1 MTHARQKGSLRQ
13 SDSSAGWWDNGPLW
27 PHGGAMG
34 DAWPERSLRFGR
46 TKKIS
51 EIIKHKKHPDKRMKD
66 KRGRSDQNKKVNQRG
81 DKKRD
86 RKSYPLRGRAGVTDG
101 EGLSCHVLLTR
112 LEESVRK
119 QESSEKR
126 EQKEA
131 RRHSSLKPK
140 PKKGKRGERK
150 EEKSSTKTK
159 SKLISSSYS
168 ESVYVLQPRKRRLAS
183 LNAEAVNSLLLDR
196 ATNLQPA
203 VKQAKRQEEPSNGG
217 ASVDTDP
224 TRTVICGSHKVPR
237 GNIGKTSTSHKLEPC
252 QSPKKVKRV
261 KKVKE
266 VKKVK
271 KAKAKGQDIWGMS
284 QESLDAPA
292 PRRLA
297 GLNAAALLKLTS
309 SSATSKQRV
318 KSVPTAT
325 VTSDCKT
332 PAATSTPKQ
341 QARVKPKGHSQKQT
355 GKKEPSRHSNCE
367 SCKNKA
373 DFEPKV
379 EWDTSSCTHRLTK
392 PGYQSRS
399 MLAYPLKQVKEEQ
412 METELSPYYC
422 CPPEGSVEYCHRL
435 AFFLGQQT
443 YGESDDQPLNSAMT
457 PVKHECLVTSPPLP
471 HTHPHTALTL
481 SPHPCLCTADHCFSS
496 YYVHIA
502 HPTHTGTTSASLAQR
517 PLNFNPSSLCSN
529 RMTGSKLLDPRVSH
543 GSGLPHPAYCNT
555 VASPCYGD
563 ACGISGYTYRAM
575 PPVTSRGCSF
585 STGCTGC
592 THTIKTEG
600 YSSPQGNHSPS
611 HLVSPSMPMSSCPLS
626 TVPTSTQTKPHLLT
640 PLSGRDQPPAR
651 LKLARECPQS
661 TKPSNGSLSISR
673 TRQKQPSPLPSLGST
688 KQKKVSRRRATNG
701 WRPVGMPSEREV
713 FIAGEDETA
722 LRQCYEGVERDG
734 EVIHVRD
741 TVLLRSGPRKKS
753 LPYVA
758 KISALWED
766 PKTGELMM
774 SLFWYYRPE
783 HTQGG
788 RDPNAHCENEIF
800 ASRHQDENSVACI
813 EDRCY
818 VLPLAQ
824 YCRFCALVRRR
835 AEGTPPGSANM
846 VPCRPDFAPPSHRC
860 VPTDVDPELVYL
872 CRHVYDFRFGR
883 ILKNLQ

>member
-13 SDSSAGWWDNGPLW
+13 SDSSAEWWDNCPLW
-27 PHGGAMG
+27 PHGGGTMG
-34 DAWPERSLRFGR
+34 GAWPERSLRFGR

-51 EIIKHKKHPDKRMKD
+51 EVVKQRKDPAKKMSD
-66 KRGRSDQNKKVNQRG
+66 KRGRTEKSEQNRKRDRRR

-86 RKSYPLRGRAGVTDG
+86 RKLYPLRGRAGVSDG

-112 LEESVRK
+112 LEESI
-119 QESSEKR
+119 R
-126 EQKEA
+126 EQKSSEERERKDA
-131 RRHSSLKPK
+131 RRRLSLKPK
-140 PKKGKRGERK
+140 PKKGKGRERK
-150 EEKSSTKTK
+150 QEKSSPKTK
-159 SKLISSSYS
+159 SKSNSPSHGECIH
-168 ESVYVLQPRKRRLAS
+168 VLQPRKRRLAS
-183 LNAEAVNSLLLDR
+183 LNAEAVNSLLLER
-196 ATNLQPA
+196 ATDPQPA
-203 VKQAKRQEEPSNGG
+203 AKHARRQEEPTNGG
-217 ASVDTDP
+217 ASLDADP
-224 TRTVICGSHKVPR
+224 TRSGVPGGLKASR
-237 GNIGKTSTSHKLEPC
+237 GNISKASMSHKLELC
-252 QSPKKVKRV
+252 QSSKQ
-261 KKVKE
+261 
-266 VKKVK
+266 VK
-271 KAKAKGQDIWGMS
+271 KAKGKREKSGWMS

-318 KSVPTAT
+318 KAAPTAT
-325 VTSDCKT
+325 VTSDCKAPT
-332 PAATSTPKQ
+332 AVSTPKLHS
-341 QARVKPKGHSQKQT
+341 RVKLKHKGRSQKQK
-355 GKKEPSRHSNCE
+355 GKKVPPLHSGCTA
-367 SCKNKA
+367 CKKKA

-379 EWDTSSCTHRLTK
+379 EWETGSCTHRLTK

-412 METELSPYYC
+412 LETELSPYYC
-422 CPPEGSVEYCHRL
+422 CPPEGSMEYCHRL
-435 AFFLGQQT
+435 AFFLGQQP
-443 YGESDDQPLNSAMT
+443 YGESDDQPLNSAMP
-457 PVKHECLVTSPPLP
+457 PVKRECLVTSPSLT
-471 HTHPHTALTL
+471 HSHPHTALTL

-502 HPTHTGTTSASLAQR
+502 HPTHTGATSASLAPR
-517 PLNFNPSSLCSN
+517 PLNFAPTSLCPN
-529 RMTGSKLLDPRVSH
+529 RMTGSKLLGPRVSH
-543 GSGLPHPAYCNT
+543 SSGLTHPAYCNS

-563 ACGISGYTYRAM
+563 ACGIGGYSYRAI

-592 THTIKTEG
+592 THSIKTEG
-600 YSSPQGNHSPS
+600 YSSPQGDHSPS
-611 HLVSPSMPMSSCPLS
+611 LLVPPSLPMSSCPLS
-626 TVPTSTQTKPHLLT
+626 SVPTSTQTKPHLLT
-640 PLSGRDQPPAR
+640 PLSGRDQPQAK

-661 TKPSNGSLSISR
+661 NKPSNGSLSMGR
-673 TRQKQPSPLPSLGST
+673 TRLAQKQPSPLPSLSST
-688 KQKKVSRRRATNG
+688 KQKRVSRRRATNG
-701 WRPVGMPSEREV
+701 WRPVGMPTEREV

-734 EVIHVRD
+734 EVIRVRD

-788 RDPNAHCENEIF
+788 RDPSTHCENEIF

-824 YCRFCALVRRR
+824 YCRFCALVKRR
-835 AEGTPPGSANM
+835 AEGAPPGSASM
-846 VPCRPDFAPPSHRC
+846 VPCRPDFTPPSHRC

>member
-13 SDSSAGWWDNGPLW
+13 GDSSAEWWDNCPLW
-27 PHGGAMG
+27 PHGGAMD
-34 DAWPERSLRFGR
+34 DALPERLLRFGR

-51 EIIKHKKHPDKRMKD
+51 EIIKKKKKHPDKHPDKRMND
-66 KRGRSDQNKKVNQRG
+66 KRGRTEKSDQNRKHDRRH

-86 RKSYPLRGRAGVTDG
+86 RKSYPLRGRAGVSDG

-112 LEESVRK
+112 LEESIRE
-119 QESSEKR
+119 QESSEKK
-126 EQKEA
+126 EQKDA

-140 PKKGKRGERK
+140 PKKGKRAERK
-150 EEKSSTKTK
+150 EEKSLPKTK
-159 SKLISSSYS
+159 SKSNRTTHREFIH
-168 ESVYVLQPRKRRLAS
+168 VLQPRKRRLAS
-183 LNAEAVNSLLLDR
+183 LNAEAVNSLLLER
-196 ATNLQPA
+196 ATDPQPA
-203 VKQAKRQEEPSNGG
+203 AKQARRQEEPSNGG
-217 ASVDTDP
+217 TSLEGDP
-224 TRTVICGSHKVPR
+224 TRSCVSGGLKASR
-237 GNIGKTSTSHKLEPC
+237 GNVSKASSSHKLEPC
-252 QSPKKVKRV
+252 QSS
-261 KKVKE
+261 
-266 VKKVK
+266 KKVK
-271 KAKAKGQDIWGMS
+271 KAKAKRKEIWGMS
-284 QESLDAPA
+284 QEILHAPT

-318 KSVPTAT
+318 KAAPTAT
-325 VTSDCKT
+325 VTSDSKT

-341 QARVKPKGHSQKQT
+341 QVRVKHKGHSQKQK
-355 GKKEPSRHSNCE
+355 GKKVSPLHSGCTT
-367 SCKNKA
+367 CKNKA

-379 EWDTSSCTHRLTK
+379 EWDTGSCTHRLTK

-435 AFFLGQQT
+435 AFFLGQQP
-443 YGESDDQPLNSAMT
+443 YGESDDQPLNSSMT
-457 PVKHECLVTSPPLP
+457 PVKRECLVTSPSLT
-471 HTHPHTALTL
+471 HSHPHTALTL
-481 SPHPCLCTADHCFSS
+481 SSHPCLCTADHCFSS

-502 HPTHTGTTSASLAQR
+502 HPTHTGTTSAGLAPR
-517 PLNFNPSSLCSN
+517 PLNYSPSSLCPN
-529 RMTGSKLLDPRVSH
+529 RTTGSKLLDPRVSH
-543 GSGLPHPAYCNT
+543 GSGLPHPAYCNS

-563 ACGISGYTYRAM
+563 SCGISGYTYRAM

-592 THTIKTEG
+592 THTIKTED
-600 YSSPQGNHSPS
+600 YSSPQGEHSPS
-611 HLVSPSMPMSSCPLS
+611 LLVSPSMPMSNCPLS
-626 TVPTSTQTKPHLLT
+626 SVPTSTQTKPHLLT

-651 LKLARECPQS
+651 LKLGRECPQS
-661 TKPSNGSLSISR
+661 TKPSNGSLSMVR
-673 TRQKQPSPLPSLGST
+673 TRLPQKQPSPPPSLGTT
-688 KQKKVSRRRATNG
+688 KQKRVSRRRATNG

-788 RDPNAHCENEIF
+788 RDPSAHCENEIF

-824 YCRFCALVRRR
+824 YCRFCALVKRR
-835 AEGTPPGSANM
+835 AEGASPGSAIM

-872 CRHVYDFRFGR
+872 CRHVYDFRYGR

>member
-1 MTHARQKGSLRQ
+1 MTHARQKSSLRQ
-13 SDSSAGWWDNGPLW
+13 SDRGAELWDSCSLW

-34 DAWPERSLRFGR
+34 STWPERSLRFGR

-51 EIIKHKKHPDKRMKD
+51 EVIRQRKDPAKKMND
-66 KRGRSDQNKKVNQRG
+66 KRGRTGKSDQNRKLDRRR

-86 RKSYPLRGRAGVTDG
+86 RKLYPLRGRTGVSDG

-112 LEESVRK
+112 LEESVR
-119 QESSEKR
+119 ESSEERQRKD
-126 EQKEA
+126 A
-131 RRHSSLKPK
+131 RRHLSLKAK
-140 PKKGKRGERK
+140 HKKGKGSKRKGERP
-150 EEKSSTKTK
+150 KTK
-159 SKLISSSYS
+159 SKSSSPS
-168 ESVYVLQPRKRRLAS
+168 HGECIHVPQPRKRRLAS
-183 LNAEAVNSLLLDR
+183 LNAEAVNSLLLER
-196 ATNLQPA
+196 ATDPQPA
-203 VKQAKRQEEPSNGG
+203 AKQARRQEESTNVGIALDLDPARSGVSGG
-217 ASVDTDP
+217 LKAS
-224 TRTVICGSHKVPR
+224 RGKISKASASHKFQ
-237 GNIGKTSTSHKLEPC
+237 LC
-252 QSPKKVKRV
+252 QSSN
-261 KKVKE
+261 
-266 VKKVK
+266 KVK
-271 KAKAKGQDIWGMS
+271 KAKANRVESRGLT

-309 SSATSKQRV
+309 SSASSKQRV
-318 KSVPTAT
+318 KTAPTAT
-325 VTSDCKT
+325 ITSDCKA
-332 PAATSTPKQ
+332 PAMVSTPKQ
-341 QARVKPKGHSQKQT
+341 HSSVKLKHKGRSQKQR
-355 GKKEPSRHSNCE
+355 GKKVLPQHSGCTA
-367 SCKNKA
+367 CKKKA

-379 EWDTSSCTHRLTK
+379 EWETGSCTHRLTK

-399 MLAYPLKQVKEEQ
+399 MLGYPLKQVKEEQ
-412 METELSPYYC
+412 LETELSPYYC

-435 AFFLGQQT
+435 AFFLGQQP
-443 YGESDDQPLNSAMT
+443 YGKSDDRPLNSALP
-457 PVKHECLVTSPPLP
+457 PVKRECLVTSPSLT
-471 HTHPHTALTL
+471 HSHPHTALTL

-502 HPTHTGTTSASLAQR
+502 HPTHTGTTSANLASR
-517 PLNFNPSSLCSN
+517 TMNFTPSSLCPN
-529 RMTGSKLLDPRVSH
+529 RVTGSKLLGSQMSH
-543 GSGLPHPAYCNT
+543 TPGLTHPTYCNS

-563 ACGISGYTYRAM
+563 ACGISGYSFRAM

-592 THTIKTEG
+592 THSIKTEG
-600 YSSPQGNHSPS
+600 YSSPQGDHSPS
-611 HLVSPSMPMSSCPLS
+611 LLVPPSLPMSSCPLS
-626 TVPTSTQTKPHLLT
+626 SVPTSTQTKPHLLT
-640 PLSGRDQPPAR
+640 PLSGRDQPQAR

-661 TKPSNGSLSISR
+661 TKPSNGSLSMGR
-673 TRQKQPSPLPSLGST
+673 TRLPQKQPLPLPSLSST
-688 KQKKVSRRRATNG
+688 KQKRVGRRRATNG
-701 WRPVGMPSEREV
+701 WRPVGIPTEKEV

-734 EVIHVRD
+734 EVIRVRD

-788 RDPNAHCENEIF
+788 RDPSTHCENEIF

-824 YCRFCALVRRR
+824 YCRFCALVKRR
-835 AEGTPPGSANM
+835 AEGTPPGSASM

-872 CRHVYDFRFGR
+872 CRHVYDFRYGR

>member
-1 MTHARQKGSLRQ
+1 MTHARQKGFLRQ
-13 SDSSAGWWDNGPLW
+13 SDSSAEWWDNSTLW
-27 PHGGAMG
+27 PHGGTMG
-34 DAWPERSLRFGR
+34 GAWPERSLRFGR

-51 EIIKHKKHPDKRMKD
+51 EIVKQKKGMTKRMNE
-66 KRGRSDQNKKVNQRG
+66 KRERTEKSDQNRKLDRRR

-86 RKSYPLRGRAGVTDG
+86 RKLYPLRGRTGVSDG

-112 LEESVRK
+112 LEESLREK
-119 QESSEKR
+119 ESSEDRKR
-126 EQKEA
+126 KDV

-140 PKKGKRGERK
+140 PKKGKSSERK
-150 EEKSSTKTK
+150 EVKSLPKAK
-159 SKLISSSYS
+159 SKSNSTSHG
-168 ESVYVLQPRKRRLAS
+168 ESIHVPQPRKRRLAS
-183 LNAEAVNSLLLDR
+183 LNAEAVNSLLLER
-196 ATNLQPA
+196 ATDPQPA
-203 VKQAKRQEEPSNGG
+203 AKQARRQEGPTNGG
-217 ASVDTDP
+217 LSLDTDP
-224 TRTVICGSHKVPR
+224 TRSGVPGGLKASR
-237 GNIGKTSTSHKLEPC
+237 GNISKASTSHKRELC
-252 QSPKKVKRV
+252 QSSKR
-261 KKVKE
+261 
-266 VKKVK
+266 VK
-271 KAKAKGQDIWGMS
+271 KAKAKREESRGMS
-284 QESLDAPA
+284 QESLDAPT

-309 SSATSKQRV
+309 SSATSKPRV
-318 KSVPTAT
+318 KAAPTAT
-325 VTSDCKT
+325 ITSDCKA
-332 PAATSTPKQ
+332 PAAVLTPKQ
-341 QARVKPKGHSQKQT
+341 HSRVKLKHKGCSQKQK
-355 GKKEPSRHSNCE
+355 GKKVSPLHSGCTA
-367 SCKNKA
+367 CKKKA

-379 EWDTSSCTHRLTK
+379 EWETGSCTHRLTK

-412 METELSPYYC
+412 LETELSPYYC

-435 AFFLGQQT
+435 AFFLGQQP
-443 YGESDDQPLNSAMT
+443 YGESDDQPLNPAMA
-457 PVKHECLVTSPPLP
+457 PVKRECLVTSPSLT
-471 HTHPHTALTL
+471 HSHPHTALTL

-502 HPTHTGTTSASLAQR
+502 HPTHTGTTSASLAPR
-517 PLNFNPSSLCSN
+517 PLNFAPSSLCPN
-529 RMTGSKLLDPRVSH
+529 RVTGSKLLGPRVSH
-543 GSGLPHPAYCNT
+543 ASGLAHPAYCNSVT
-555 VASPCYGD
+555 SPCYGD

-592 THTIKTEG
+592 THGIKTEG
-600 YSSPQGNHSPS
+600 YSSPQGDHSPS
-611 HLVSPSMPMSSCPLS
+611 LLAPPSLPMSSCPLS
-626 TVPTSTQTKPHLLT
+626 SVPTSTQTKPHLLT
-640 PLSGRDQPPAR
+640 PLSGRDQPQAR

-661 TKPSNGSLSISR
+661 TKPSNGSLSMGR
-673 TRQKQPSPLPSLGST
+673 TRLPQKQPSPLPSLGSA
-688 KQKKVSRRRATNG
+688 KQKRVSRRRATNG
-701 WRPVGMPSEREV
+701 WRPVGMPTEREV

-788 RDPNAHCENEIF
+788 RDPSTHCENEIF

-824 YCRFCALVRRR
+824 YCRFCALVKRR
-835 AEGTPPGSANM
+835 AEGAPPGSASV

-872 CRHVYDFRFGR
+872 CRHVYDFRYGR

>member
-1 MTHARQKGSLRQ
+1 MTHARQKASLRQ
-13 SDSSAGWWDNGPLW
+13 SHSAESWDSSTLW

-34 DAWPERSLRFGR
+34 GAWPERSLRFGR

-51 EIIKHKKHPDKRMKD
+51 EITKHAKDMAKRMSD
-66 KRGRSDQNKKVNQRG
+66 KKRRSTDQNRKLDRRRE
-81 DKKRD
+81 KKRD
-86 RKSYPLRGRAGVTDG
+86 RKLYPLRGRAGGSDG

-112 LEESVRK
+112 LEESIREQGGLEERGRKDGRRK
-119 QESSEKR
+119 QLSLKSRQGKR
-126 EQKEA
+126 EAK
-131 RRHSSLKPK
+131 SLPK
-140 PKKGKRGERK
+140 N
-150 EEKSSTKTK
+150 K
-159 SKLISSSYS
+159 SKSNSPSRAEYMH
-168 ESVYVLQPRKRRLAS
+168 VLQPRKRRLAS
-183 LNAEAVNSLLLDR
+183 LNAEAVNTLLLER
-196 ATNLQPA
+196 ATDPQPA
-203 VKQAKRQEEPSNGG
+203 AKQAKRQEESTNVGG
-217 ASVDTDP
+217 SMDAEP
-224 TRTVICGSHKVPR
+224 TKSGVLGGPKTLQ
-237 GNIGKTSTSHKLEPC
+237 GNISKASLSHKLELC
-252 QSPKKVKRV
+252 QSSKRV
-261 KKVKE
+261 KK
-266 VKKVK
+266 
-271 KAKAKGQDIWGMS
+271 AKTNRGDKSGMMS

-309 SSATSKQRV
+309 SSATAKQRV
-318 KSVPTAT
+318 KAAPTTA
-325 VTSDCKT
+325 VTSDCKAPT
-332 PAATSTPKQ
+332 AVLKQ
-341 QARVKPKGHSQKQT
+341 HSRVKHKERTQKQK
-355 GKKEPSRHSNCE
+355 GKKVSPLHSGCTA
-367 SCKNKA
+367 CKKKA

-379 EWDTSSCTHRLTK
+379 EWETGSCTHRLTK

-412 METELSPYYC
+412 LETELSPYYC

-435 AFFLGQQT
+435 AFFLGQQP
-443 YGESDDQPLNSAMT
+443 YGESNNQQLNSALT
-457 PVKHECLVTSPPLP
+457 PVKRECLVTSPSLT
-471 HTHPHTALTL
+471 HSHPHTALTL

-496 YYVHIA
+496 YYVHIT
-502 HPTHTGTTSASLAQR
+502 HPTHTGTTSATLASR
-517 PLNFNPSSLCSN
+517 PLNFAPSNLCPS
-529 RMTGSKLLDPRVSH
+529 RMSGSKMLGPRESH
-543 GSGLPHPAYCNT
+543 SSGLAHPAYCNS
-555 VASPCYGD
+555 VASPCYGE

-592 THTIKTEG
+592 THSIKTEG
-600 YSSPQGNHSPS
+600 YSSPQGDHSPS
-611 HLVSPSMPMSSCPLS
+611 LLVPPSLPMSSCPLS
-626 TVPTSTQTKPHLLT
+626 SVPTSTQTKPHLLT
-640 PLSGRDQPPAR
+640 PLSGRDQPQPR
-651 LKLARECPQS
+651 LKLARECPQT
-661 TKPSNGSLSISR
+661 TKPSNGSLSMGR
-673 TRQKQPSPLPSLGST
+673 TRVAQKQPSPVPSLSSA
-688 KQKKVSRRRATNG
+688 KQKRVTRRRATNG
-701 WRPVGMPSEREV
+701 WRPVGMPTEKEV

-788 RDPNAHCENEIF
+788 RDPSTHCENEIF

-824 YCRFCALVRRR
+824 YCRFCAFVKRR
-835 AEGTPPGSANM
+835 AEGAPPGSASM

-872 CRHVYDFRFGR
+872 CRHVYDFRYGR

>member
-13 SDSSAGWWDNGPLW
+13 SEGSAEWWDNGPLW

-51 EIIKHKKHPDKRMKD
+51 EIIKHKKHPDKRMND
-66 KRGRSDQNKKVNQRG
+66 KRGRAEKSGYSRKVDQRG

-86 RKSYPLRGRAGVTDG
+86 RKLYPLRGRTGVSDR

-112 LEESVRK
+112 LEEGIREK
-119 QESSEKR
+119 KNAEKR
-126 EQKEA
+126 EQKDK
-131 RRHSSLKPK
+131 RQRSSLKLK
-140 PKKGKRGERK
+140 SSKAKRDDKK
-150 EEKSSTKTK
+150 EERSSHKTK
-159 SKLISSSYS
+159 SKFNGLLYS
-168 ESVYVLQPRKRRLAS
+168 EPVHLLQPRKRRLAS
-183 LNAEAVNSLLLDR
+183 LNAEAVNSLLLER
-196 ATNLQPA
+196 ATDLQPA
-203 VKQAKRQEEPSNGG
+203 AKQARRQEEPLNGG
-217 ASVDTDP
+217 TSVDVDP
-224 TRTVICGSHKVPR
+224 TRTGVSGSL
-237 GNIGKTSTSHKLEPC
+237 KTSQETTEKSSTSHKLVPC
-252 QSPKKVKRV
+252 QSSKR
-261 KKVKE
+261 
-266 VKKVK
+266 VK
-271 KAKAKGQDIWGMS
+271 KAKAKPEEIWGMS

-318 KSVPTAT
+318 KAAPTAT
-325 VTSDCKT
+325 VTSESKA
-332 PAATSTPKQ
+332 PVAASTPKQ
-341 QARVKPKGHSQKQT
+341 QARAKHKGHVQKEE
-355 GKKEPSRHSNCE
+355 GKKVSTLHSSCT

-379 EWDTSSCTHRLTK
+379 EWDTSNCTHRLTK
-392 PGYQSRS
+392 PGYQSR
-399 MLAYPLKQVKEEQ
+399 MLPYPIKQVKEEQ
-412 METELSPYYC
+412 IETELSPYYC

-435 AFFLGQQT
+435 AFFLGQQS
-443 YGESDDQPLNSAMT
+443 YGESDDQSLNSAMT
-457 PVKHECLVTSPPLP
+457 PVKRECLVTSPSLT
-471 HTHPHTALTL
+471 HSHPHTALTL

-502 HPTHTGTTSASLAQR
+502 HPTHTGTSSANLAPR
-517 PLNFNPSSLCSN
+517 PLGFSPSTLCPN
-529 RMTGSKLLDPRVSH
+529 RMTGPKLLDPRVSH
-543 GSGLPHPAYCNT
+543 GSGLPHPAYCNS

-563 ACGISGYTYRAM
+563 ACGIGGYTYRAM
-575 PPVTSRGCSF
+575 PPVNNRGCSY

-600 YSSPQGNHSPS
+600 YSSPQGEHSPS
-611 HLVSPSMPMSSCPLS
+611 LLVSPSMPMSSCPLS

-640 PLSGRDQPPAR
+640 PISGRDQPPAR

-661 TKPSNGSLSISR
+661 TKASNGSLSISR
-673 TRQKQPSPLPSLGST
+673 TRQKQPSPPLSLSST

-701 WRPVGMPSEREV
+701 WRPVGLPSEREV

-734 EVIHVRD
+734 EVIRVRD

-766 PKTGELMM
+766 PKTGEMMM

-788 RDPNAHCENEIF
+788 RDPSTHCENEIF

-824 YCRFCALVRRR
+824 YCRYCALMKRR
-835 AEGTPPGSANM
+835 AEGAPPGKASM
-846 VPCRPDFAPPSHRC
+846 VPCRPEFAPPSHRC

-872 CRHVYDFRFGR
+872 CRHVYDFRYGR
-883 ILKNLQ
+883 ILKNPQ

>member
-1 MTHARQKGSLRQ
+1 MTHARQKSSLRQ
-13 SDSSAGWWDNGPLW
+13 SHSAAEWWDGGHLW

-34 DAWPERSLRFGR
+34 SAWPERTLRFGR

-51 EIIKHKKHPDKRMKD
+51 EIITQGKHMAKRMNDKREKAE
-66 KRGRSDQNKKVNQRG
+66 RSEQNRKLDRRRE
-81 DKKRD
+81 KKRD
-86 RKSYPLRGRAGVTDG
+86 RKLYPLRARPGSSEG

-112 LEESVRK
+112 LEESIREKEGAKEREGKDGPRQLSLKSKSKKRK
-119 QESSEKR
+119 NSGR
-126 EQKEA
+126 KEA
-131 RRHSSLKPK
+131 KSLP
-140 PKKGKRGERK
+140 
-150 EEKSSTKTK
+150 K
-159 SKLISSSYS
+159 SKLKSCSPSYAECVTS
-168 ESVYVLQPRKRRLAS
+168 GVLQPRKRRLAS
-183 LNAEAVNSLLLDR
+183 LNAEAVNSLLLER
-196 ATNLQPA
+196 ATDPQPA
-203 VKQAKRQEEPSNGG
+203 AKQAKRQDEHTAGG
-217 ASVDTDP
+217 AFQTADPARNGVTGGLKASRGSVAKSSASDKP
-224 TRTVICGSHKVPR
+224 E
-237 GNIGKTSTSHKLEPC
+237 LC
-252 QSPKKVKRV
+252 QSSKS
-261 KKVKE
+261 
-266 VKKVK
+266 VK
-271 KAKAKGQDIWGMS
+271 KAKARRREKLWMS

-318 KSVPTAT
+318 KTAPTAT
-325 VTSDCKT
+325 VTSDGKA
-332 PAATSTPKQ
+332 PAALSGPKQ
-341 QARVKPKGHSQKQT
+341 HSRAKLQHKEHAQKQK
-355 GKKEPSRHSNCE
+355 GKQVPPMHSGCT
-367 SCKNKA
+367 SCKKKA

-379 EWDTSSCTHRLTK
+379 EWEGSSCTHRLTK

-399 MLAYPLKQVKEEQ
+399 MLPYPLKQVKEEQ
-412 METELSPYYC
+412 LETELSPYYC

-435 AFFLGQQT
+435 AFFLGQQP

-457 PVKHECLVTSPPLP
+457 PVKRECLVTSPSLT
-471 HTHPHTALTL
+471 HSHPHTALAL
-481 SPHPCLCTADHCFSS
+481 SPHPCLCTAEHCFSS

-502 HPTHTGTTSASLAQR
+502 HPTHTGTTSAALTPR
-517 PLNFNPSSLCSN
+517 PLNYAPSNLCPS
-529 RMTGSKLLDPRVSH
+529 RMTGSKLLGRQVPH
-543 GSGLPHPAYCNT
+543 PSGLAHPAYCNSMT
-555 VASPCYGD
+555 SPCYGE
-563 ACGISGYTYRAM
+563 ACGIGGYSYRAM
-575 PPVTSRGCSF
+575 APVTSRACSF

-592 THTIKTEG
+592 THNIKTES
-600 YSSPQGNHSPS
+600 YSSPQGDHSTSLLVPPS
-611 HLVSPSMPMSSCPLS
+611 IPISSCPLS

-640 PLSGRDQPPAR
+640 PLSAREQPAQAR
-651 LKLARECPQS
+651 LKLGKECPPS
-661 TKPSNGSLSISR
+661 TKPSNGSLSTGR
-673 TRQKQPSPLPSLGST
+673 TQSPAKQPSPVPSLSST
-688 KQKKVSRRRATNG
+688 KQKRVSRRRATNG
-701 WRPVGMPSEREV
+701 WRPVGMPTEREV

-734 EVIHVRD
+734 EVIRVRD

-788 RDPNAHCENEIF
+788 RDPSAHCENEIF

-824 YCRFCALVRRR
+824 YCRYCALMKRR
-835 AEGTPPGSANM
+835 AEGAPPGSASV
-846 VPCRPDFAPPSHRC
+846 VPCRSDFAPPSHRC

-872 CRHVYDFRFGR
+872 CRHVYDFRYGR